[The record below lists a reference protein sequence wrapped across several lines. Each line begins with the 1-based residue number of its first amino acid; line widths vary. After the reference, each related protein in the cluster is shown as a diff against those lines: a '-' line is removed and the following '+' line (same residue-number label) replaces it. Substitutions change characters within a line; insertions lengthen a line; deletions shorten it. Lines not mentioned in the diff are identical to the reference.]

1 MSMIKDQWVGR
12 QKLAIEHPLM
22 HQRIPFEK
30 RITHRSM
37 VDERTVE
44 RLDLLESQHWVAWPQ
59 GATIQSIVSQS
70 CVWEEGREKR
80 ETHMRAIAG
89 PQNIL
94 SQPLSRTAQQLVPT
108 TALRMSLRSIGKWQL
123 CMDKLLCRA
132 SRAAGRMDR
141 TCHLGSRKNVTSTF
155 RPLSSKPAVLG
166 YQLYKSTVFMFTS
179 SEAIEKNCCSSHVNS
194 NHLASR

>member
-59 GATIQSIVSQS
+59 GATIQSIVSQIGPNNSSPYVTKEERHIHVSTSVQQAS
-70 CVWEEGREKR
+70 CARQS
-80 ETHMRAIAG
+80 IARL
-89 PQNIL
+89 PCYFTV
-94 SQPLSRTAQQLVPT
+94 R
-108 TALRMSLRSIGKWQL
+108 
-123 CMDKLLCRA
+123 LLA
-132 SRAAGRMDR
+132 S
-141 TCHLGSRKNVTSTF
+141 
-155 RPLSSKPAVLG
+155 
-166 YQLYKSTVFMFTS
+166 
-179 SEAIEKNCCSSHVNS
+179 
-194 NHLASR
+194 HLASR